1 MTEPLSGNRPTE
13 QACTRCGACQPVCP
27 QGLSPMAL
35 HLAVR
40 ALDWPQL
47 STLRLNDCTECAA
60 CEPVCPS
67 AIALVADFRFARAYL
82 AWHAAERER
91 ADAARARY
99 QARQKRLAAEEIGRQ
114 QRLRAAEPPAAD
126 AAAATRSMLEAA
138 LARARDKQK
147 KRPS

>member
-1 MTEPLSGNRPTE
+1 
-13 QACTRCGACQPVCP
+13 
-27 QGLSPMAL
+27 MAL